1 MTKPL
6 EIRSRKHRAV
16 APIIATLLMVA
27 IAVVGGTIIFVFSQG
42 FFNQAQ
48 ISGTPSIESV
58 KILGYDARD
67 VTNLEAHDGVVMT
80 ASGSNSA
87 TQGKNIGER
96 VIVYVKND
104 SVGQILFS
112 EIRLGG
118 STYSYQTLGLVPGF
132 VAGTGGTYSVLTNS
146 THTIASQAGVTEPG
160 ETVGIMLNLAD
171 NFPTGR
177 DTQFKLTTT
186 NGGVF
191 VGTVV
196 MGQNTG

>member
-1 MTKPL
+1 
-6 EIRSRKHRAV
+6 
-16 APIIATLLMVA
+16 
-27 IAVVGGTIIFVFSQG
+27 
-42 FFNQAQ
+42 
-48 ISGTPSIESV
+48 
-58 KILGYDARD
+58 
-67 VTNLEAHDGVVMT
+67 
-80 ASGSNSA
+80 
-87 TQGKNIGER
+87 
-96 VIVYVKND
+96 
-104 SVGQILFS
+104 
-112 EIRLGG
+112 
-118 STYSYQTLGLVPGF
+118 
-132 VAGTGGTYSVLTNS
+132 LTNS